1 MADDLMQSAIT
12 HGAALIGGGGLSG
25 LAVRLL
31 FGTFAEKL
39 DAMEKRLDKMEAAL
53 EERERRIDKK
63 HDDLVAMIS
72 DVKKTAEAA
81 HTRMDIYVPKSRR
94 RGQ

>member
-1 MADDLMQSAIT
+1 MSDDLVQSAMT

-31 FGTFAEKL
+31 FGSFADKL
-39 DAMEKRLDKMEAAL
+39 GAMEKRLDTMEAAL
-53 EERERRIDKK
+53 EKREERSDKR
-63 HDDLVAMIS
+63 HDELVSAIAE
-72 DVKKTAEAA
+72 VKKIAEAA

-94 RGQ
+94 R

>member
-31 FGTFAEKL
+31 FGSFAQKL
-39 DAMEKRLDKMEAAL
+39 DAMEKRLDTMENAL
-53 EERERRIDKK
+53 EKREERSDKR
-63 HDDLVAMIS
+63 HDDLVAAIADARKS
-72 DVKKTAEAA
+72 AEAA
-81 HTRMDIYVPKSRR
+81 HNRLDIYVPKSRR
-94 RGQ
+94 R